1 MSSVALPVSF
11 LDYGSPRQKIRMQA
25 VRHHGPALEVRAEPL
40 ERLGERYRRYRLADA
55 HAEEA
60 MAQSLNRW
68 GQLAPVVVCCRQ
80 EQWQIVDGFKRLAAA
95 RVLDWPSLLVRRLET
110 DDERTVKAAV
120 YGLNRVGQHLQEL
133 EEAWLV
139 QALVREDG
147 LSQVETAEL
156 LGRHKSWVCRRLAL
170 LEKLSAEVRSDL
182 EVGVLPPSL
191 GRQLLR
197 LPVGNQAEVLA
208 VARRETL
215 TALEVQGVVDLWL
228 GAAGQTQREHL
239 LAQPREALRLAQL
252 RPCWQY
258 DPRLSG
264 QGNRTARQLSRLLEE
279 LTRWLA
285 WLRCPGIL
293 RLTPSDGP
301 LLRPALEQV
310 EQQAGSVREETGK
323 LVRELIES

>member
-1 MSSVALPVSF
+1 
-11 LDYGSPRQKIRMQA
+11 MQA